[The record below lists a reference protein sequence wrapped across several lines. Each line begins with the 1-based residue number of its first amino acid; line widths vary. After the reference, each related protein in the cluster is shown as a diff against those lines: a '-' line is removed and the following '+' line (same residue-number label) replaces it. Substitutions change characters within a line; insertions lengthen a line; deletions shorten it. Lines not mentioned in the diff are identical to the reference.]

1 MNEREQ
7 AAFGA
12 ALRRE
17 RERRTLSLDTIAKQ
31 TKVSAG
37 LLGGLERG
45 DLSRWP
51 AGIFRRAF
59 VRSYVEAVGL
69 DATEVLRE
77 FVRLFPDADAEAHD
91 VAQALARTAP
101 PSRARLLGA
110 SFSTWRRLGAAV
122 TDLVFTALVAAA
134 GYLTI
139 GFDLAIAGAALVQA
153 VAVALGGGSLGML
166 LVQPRARGTVRA
178 GSEELRIQEA
188 GPVESRRPA
197 APAPPAAA
205 RAARQK
211 RGHRADRRDPRG
223 AGDGWSPHR

>member
-1 MNEREQ
+1 VNEREQ

-17 RERRTLSLDTIAKQ
+17 RERRNLSLDTIAEQ
-31 TKVSAG
+31 TKVSTG

-45 DLSRWP
+45 DLARWP

-59 VRSYVEAVGL
+59 VRSYAEAVGL

-77 FVRLFPDADAEAHD
+77 FVRLFPDAEAESHDATLSH
-91 VAQALARTAP
+91 ARTAP

-110 SFSTWRRLGAAV
+110 SFSTWRRLGAA
-122 TDLVFTALVAAA
+122 TSDLVFTALAAAA
-134 GYLTI
+134 GYFTLGLDI
-139 GFDLAIAGAALVQA
+139 GLAGAVLVQA
-153 VAVALGGGSLGML
+153 LAVALGGGSLGML
-166 LVQPRARGTVRA
+166 LVQPRARGTASA

-188 GPVESRRPA
+188 GPVESRRPG
-197 APAPPAAA
+197 APAPPAPA

-211 RGHRADRRDPRG
+211 RGHRSDRRDARG
-223 AGDGWSPHR
+223 GGDGWSPHH